1 MKYFF
6 FLFLL
11 FSFTFSFAPEP
22 TPYNLIEICESTGG
36 EVIETFQ
43 EIDCGP
49 GCNAMPLTHSDCSCP
64 DGITY
69 MNIDYMHDFQG
80 CTGEKPICFDDA
92 GCVRTGQ
99 GNLCDEEGYCVQGD
113 LVLDNENSVC
123 LGFSVLVVFFLLLL
137 TFSKV

>member
-1 MKYFF
+1 MKYFLL
-6 FLFLL
+6 LFLL
-11 FSFTFSFAPEP
+11 FSFTFSFSPEP

-49 GCNAMPLTHSDCSCP
+49 GCNAMPLTHSDCVCP
-64 DGITY
+64 EGITY

-99 GNLCDEEGYCVQGD
+99 GNLCNEEGYCEK
-113 LVLDNENSVC
+113 NENSVC